1 MWCPNETKNARNRL
15 HKRKRREKNE
25 RSEEERANASSEMN
39 CVCKFISHHSF
50 SQSVVGQ
57 HSCRVDVFGQHSIP
71 FNSFSLN
78 IKDSPPPS
86 PSSLKRQFVI
96 HLSHLS
102 RHSHHDGC
110 VHGFCPLS
118 CMWCVISFC
127 CMGYTLVTVERSG
140 RHCSEP
146 KNLFARLGWTFSLF
160 EYCLEHD
167 AMVI

>member
-1 MWCPNETKNARNRL
+1 MQV
-15 HKRKRREKNE
+15 HF
-25 RSEEERANASSEMN
+25 SS
-39 CVCKFISHHSF
+39 FI
-50 SQSVVGQ
+50 QSVSRWPAFVPSGCFWTAFD
-57 HSCRVDVFGQHSIP
+57 SFP

-96 HLSHLS
+96 HLSHLSHLS

-140 RHCSEP
+140 HHCSEP

-160 EYCLEHD
+160 QYCLEHD